1 MMQPDRVRSAMASK
15 KFLAAAAAAVFSV
28 ALAGCSSGG

>member
-1 MMQPDRVRSAMASK
+1 MASK

-28 ALAGCSSGG
+28 ALAGCSSGGGHAAP